1 MLLLY
6 MSHILGINKDFN
18 TSQILIFFYSCLIKL
33 ILKSFILILSRLDV
47 ILKEDYTINWDKY
60 NENCNV

>member
-6 MSHILGINKDFN
+6 MSHILGIKKDLTLHKF
-18 TSQILIFFYSCLIKL
+18 SFFYSCLIKL

-47 ILKEDYTINWDKY
+47 ILKEDYTINWAKY
-60 NENCNV
+60 NEKCNV